1 MRSAAGKKRI
11 KRRGKDS
18 FEPRKTYV
26 KGEVYW
32 QVNLPIEYKMV
43 DGKRVRL
50 QKRRTLK
57 DREEAETIAEQ
68 ARVQDKNDGRR
79 SFAIPEDVRRDALAA
94 VRLLEPFE
102 GKTILDA
109 VKFYADYLRQ
119 QTASEKVSIA
129 VQEFLAA
136 RGKDELRPRYLK
148 DLRVRLNKFSQS
160 FGDRT
165 IASISA
171 GEIGAWLRA
180 FKPFNRNTFRL
191 RLSAL
196 FGYAVEQKWCPSNPV
211 TEVKKVK
218 ASSQIGIITPE
229 QFAKLLET
237 ANDETLPYWL
247 IGGFAGLR
255 RSEIERLEWKD
266 IRFDSGLIEVPALK
280 SKTASRR
287 FVKIQPALA
296 AWLAPYKTRT
306 GLVCPPDLRYQ
317 LELDRLTIG
326 LWKPTANGIK
336 LLKQKGVEVNPDN
349 FKQLKAWPSNGLRHS
364 FASYHLAHLG
374 DAARLAL
381 ELGHTNQELLFRHY
395 RELVMPDQAAKWWE
409 IRPAEQTTIV
419 ALTA

>member
-1 MRSAAGKKRI
+1 MSKKRV

-26 KGEVYW
+26 NGQVYW
-32 QVNLPIEYKMV
+32 QVNLPIEYKVV
-43 DGKRVRL
+43 DGQRVRI
-50 QKRRTLK
+50 QKRRTLR

-68 ARVQDKNDGRR
+68 ARIQGKNDGRK
-79 SFAIPEDVRRDALAA
+79 SFAIPDDVRRDALAA
-94 VRLLEPFE
+94 VKELEPF
-102 GKTILDA
+102 GVTILEA
-109 VKFYADYLRQ
+109 ARFYSNHLRR
-119 QTASEKVSIA
+119 QTASQKVSVA
-129 VQEFLAA
+129 VDEFLAA

-148 DLRVRLNKFSQS
+148 DLRIRLNKFGQS

-196 FGYAVEQKWCPSNPV
+196 FGYAVEQKWCQANPV
-211 TEVKKVK
+211 AEVKKVK

-266 IRFDSGLIEVPALK
+266 VRFDSGLIEVPALK

-317 LELDRLTIG
+317 LELDRLTIS

-336 LLKQKGVEVNPDN
+336 LLKQKGVEIDPDN
-349 FKQLKAWPSNGLRHS
+349 FKHLKAWPSNGLRHS

-395 RELVMPDQAAKWWE
+395 RELVTPDQAAKYWQ
-409 IRPAEQTTIV
+409 IRPEREAKPV
-419 ALTA
+419 SLSA